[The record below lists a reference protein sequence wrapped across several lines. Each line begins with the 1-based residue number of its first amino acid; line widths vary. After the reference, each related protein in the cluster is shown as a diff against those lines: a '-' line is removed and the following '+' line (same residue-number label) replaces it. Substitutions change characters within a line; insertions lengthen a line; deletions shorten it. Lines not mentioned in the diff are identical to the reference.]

1 MIFKVLS
8 GNKFFI
14 FYLNGDRNILVLL
27 RIDYFYSLGVVM
39 INIYRGDFI
48 QDVFYGGVKFMVI
61 QIGVDVFRF
70 YNGY

>member
-1 MIFKVLS
+1 
-8 GNKFFI
+8 
-14 FYLNGDRNILVLL
+14 
-27 RIDYFYSLGVVM
+27 M